1 MPTLFKSISHK
12 VKRLSQSVM
21 QLEIPK
27 EDVKTENLI

>member
-1 MPTLFKSISHK
+1 MSTLFESISYK

-27 EDVKTENLI
+27 EDVKTETML